1 MSEAAHRLPK
11 QRPRLWFQLKKF
23 APPADTLR
31 DLSASPRDSRMRHV
45 KRSEEPDSIES
56 VEVSPQGR
64 SRVPARSFK
73 ILLAVVLSAGLGG
86 LAYFFAEQLLALWS
100 PTTVVTDMIRMVFGG
115 AVAVLGIAL
124 SVLLRA
130 AANARGARK
139 REMRGQLE
147 TATAVVP
154 ETEDPTRDSSDVLEA
169 DPISPSP
176 EEMMLSLESELS
188 AAAAELAAELERA
201 ANAGVPMDPYGV
213 DGTELDIEGEE
224 PPATLIVAADP
235 PQAVAAIAIPVWVDD
250 VVPEEI
256 PPEEIRPE
264 EILPE
269 EILPGEAVAHELVA
283 EESPDGEAPDH
294 ADPAHSDPALVE
306 RAQVDPVGLDASV
319 VDAPV
324 EDTPDADGNTNPTV
338 RVLQAQIRSL
348 EEALFRQAAA
358 EGHSAE
364 PQPEIPRAAS
374 KDEVTREVLARVRH
388 TIRGLGARMDG
399 DPAAADV
406 LARVEAAVAR
416 LAETGFFVRP
426 ALSEP
431 DVADFASTDALTA
444 PGEHQMVEPAVELTV
459 EPSDQSQAPSENWES
474 ADGFAVATE
483 VAAEFAAPRTATAV
497 IDHRPLAELLAA
509 EVVLEEAEIQDQVI
523 DQADVVLP
531 VPAGPPA
538 PVVQRSRRWRRGTP
552 GA

>member
-23 APPADTLR
+23 APPADTLG

-56 VEVSPQGR
+56 VEVSPQGP

-139 REMRGQLE
+139 REMLGQLE
-147 TATAVVP
+147 TATAVIP
-154 ETEDPTRDSSDVLEA
+154 ETEDLTRDSSDVPEA
-169 DPISPSP
+169 DPSGPSP

-213 DGTELDIEGEE
+213 DGTELDIEGDE

-256 PPEEIRPE
+256 
-264 EILPE
+264 LPE

-283 EESPDGEAPDH
+283 EESPAGESPDH
-294 ADPAHSDPALVE
+294 SESAPVDSAPVD
-306 RAQVDPVGLDASV
+306 RARVDPVRVEPVGSDTPV

-358 EGHSAE
+358 EGHPAE
-364 PQPEIPRAAS
+364 TQAEIPRAAS
-374 KDEVTREVLARVRH
+374 KDEVTREVLTRVRH

-431 DVADFASTDALTA
+431 DTNFASTDALTA
-444 PGEHQMVEPAVELTV
+444 PGEHQIVEPAVELTD
-459 EPSDQSQAPSENWES
+459 EPSDQSQAPAEIWES
-474 ADGFAVATE
+474 AEGFAVSTE

-509 EVVLEEAEIQDQVI
+509 EGVLEEAEIQDPVI

>member
-23 APPADTLR
+23 APPADTLG

-56 VEVSPQGR
+56 VEVSPQGP

-139 REMRGQLE
+139 REMLGQLE
-147 TATAVVP
+147 TATAVIP
-154 ETEDPTRDSSDVLEA
+154 ETEDLTRDSSDVPEA
-169 DPISPSP
+169 DPIGPSP

-256 PPEEIRPE
+256 LPE

-283 EESPDGEAPDH
+283 EESPAGESPDH
-294 ADPAHSDPALVE
+294 SESAPVDSAPVD
-306 RAQVDPVGLDASV
+306 RARVDPVRVEPVGSDTPV

-358 EGHSAE
+358 EGHPAE
-364 PQPEIPRAAS
+364 TQAEIPRAAS
-374 KDEVTREVLARVRH
+374 KDEVTREVLTRVRH

-431 DVADFASTDALTA
+431 DTNFASTDALTA
-444 PGEHQMVEPAVELTV
+444 PGEHQIVEPAVELTG
-459 EPSDQSQAPSENWES
+459 EPSDQSQAPAEIWES
-474 ADGFAVATE
+474 AEGFAVSTE

-509 EVVLEEAEIQDQVI
+509 EGVLEEAEIQDPVI